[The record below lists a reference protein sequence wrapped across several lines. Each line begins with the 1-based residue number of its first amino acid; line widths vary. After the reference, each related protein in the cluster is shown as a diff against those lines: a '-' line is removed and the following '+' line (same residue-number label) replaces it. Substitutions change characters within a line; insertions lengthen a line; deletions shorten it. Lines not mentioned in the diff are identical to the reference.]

1 MNKSLV
7 PSLDDRYK
15 VIFVPVISRG
25 NEEDYNEGERLVI
38 QISVSPSLTSTLH
51 FVISKNSDTDN
62 GKSETCYVSRDG
74 HCVKVRE
81 RGDWEKLHTL
91 SLSPFLFLS

>member
-15 VIFVPVISRG
+15 VTFVPIISRG

-38 QISVSPSLTSTLH
+38 QLSVSPSLTSALH
-51 FVISKNSDTDN
+51 FVISKNNDTDN

-74 HCVKVRE
+74 QCIKVRE
-81 RGDWEKLHTL
+81 RGE
-91 SLSPFLFLS
+91 